1 MSTLS
6 KSPNS
11 VAIVAYVIAKRSL
24 PAYRHL
30 KSPKK
35 FTQHQLAAILILREF
50 FKTDY
55 RGIESIL
62 KDHSDLRKIL
72 ELGREVPHYTT
83 VQKAA
88 HRIKKKELDALFQ
101 EFINAAQKTKVL
113 KKNIALSSIDGTGFE
128 TRHVSSY
135 FVRRRAKGEEN
146 IYQTTT
152 YTRYPK
158 AGIVVD
164 CATHCVLSVI
174 PGRGAGPDV
183 IHFKKAVT
191 EAKKNIHLSV
201 LLADAGY
208 DAESSHVF
216 ARERGIRTIIPARIG
231 RPSTKLPKGKWRKIM
246 ATRFNQKLYGQ
257 RWQVETVNSM
267 VKRVLGSALRARSY
281 WSQCRELMLR
291 FLRDCKIFC
300 VNGIVE

>member
-6 KSPNS
+6 KSPKN
-11 VAIVAYVIAKRSL
+11 VALVAYLTAKRSL
-24 PAYRHL
+24 PPYRHL

-55 RGIESIL
+55 RGIEAII
-62 KDHSDLRKIL
+62 KDSRDLRKIL
-72 ELGREVPHYTT
+72 ELRDEVPHFSTL
-83 VQKAA
+83 QKAA
-88 HRIKKKELDALFQ
+88 HRIKKHELDALLRGFLDL
-101 EFINAAQKTKVL
+101 AVRTKVL
-113 KKNIALSSIDGTGFE
+113 KKNIPLSAIDGTGFE
-128 TRHVSSY
+128 TRHISSY
-135 FVRRRAKGEEN
+135 FVRRRAKGEPN

-164 CATHCVLSVI
+164 CRTHCVLSIV

-183 IHFKKAVT
+183 IHFKKAVY
-191 EAKKNIHLSV
+191 EAEKNIHLKI
-201 LLADAGY
+201 LTADAGY
-208 DAESSHVF
+208 DSESSHVF
-216 ARERGIRTIIPARIG
+216 ARERGICTIIPARIG
-231 RPSTKLPKGKWRKIM
+231 RPSVTLPKGKWRKIM
-246 ATRFNQKLYGQ
+246 ATRFNKKLYGQ

-267 VKRVLGSALRARSY
+267 VKRVLGSAMRARSY

-291 FLRDCKIFC
+291 FLTHN
-300 VNGIVE
+300 VMIVWG